1 MPASRTS
8 KSENT
13 QNAKTAPK
21 PIARRSPIF
30 DGRLNLEQQRK
41 RAKELLRDIR
51 AEKPDALARA
61 NQTGHKVT
69 SSNTQLADAQ
79 LIIARENGF
88 ASWPKMKSHIDRMTE
103 RTRQITS
110 GKPPIL
116 DTQNTLHL
124 RCGSDIRHGLE
135 IAGFVGEFL
144 EFADPFCQG
153 PVPDLP
159 LDQFIE
165 IRAKFISEDYLIA
178 PKDALARSKREY
190 GALTTLGD
198 FDHVVLW
205 FEHDSYDQLILARLL
220 AHFSRLDERPDL
232 QMICVGKVPGVQG
245 FVGLGQ
251 LHPEVLLWL
260 WENELKPV
268 TEGQLALGA
277 EVWNAVTDPDP
288 TELARIARDGTPAL
302 PLMAPALRRHLREL
316 PSARTGLGLTQ
327 ALSLSILAGADGQK
341 LTAGRIFQALMTRH
355 EPLPFLG
362 DLMFWHALKDL
373 SASTEPVIAADPE
386 TADLPWP
393 KRAYALTEAGRRVLA
408 GELDYLS
415 IAGAPRWIGGVEVR
429 PHEPAWRWDEE
440 GGAVRR
446 A

>member
-1 MPASRTS
+1 MSKANEPALAVPRDY
-8 KSENT
+8 
-13 QNAKTAPK
+13 
-21 PIARRSPIF
+21 F
-30 DGRLNLEQQRK
+30 GGRLNLEQQKK
-41 RAKELLRDIR
+41 RAKELLKAVRDG
-51 AEKPDALARA
+51 DADAVARWEA
-61 NQTGHKVT
+61 HHPKGAAAGQL
-69 SSNTQLADAQ
+69 LADAQ
-79 LIIARENGF
+79 LVIARENGF
-88 ASWPKMKSHIDRMTE
+88 PSWPRMKTHIDTLRIARQRME
-103 RTRQITS
+103 EGRPLVPDSADMVHI
-110 GKPPIL
+110 
-116 DTQNTLHL
+116 
-124 RCGSDIRHGLE
+124 RCGEDIRHSLKV
-135 IAGFVGEFL
+135 AGFAGAFVEFS
-144 EFADPFCQG
+144 DPYCQG
-153 PVPDLP
+153 PVPR
-159 LDQFIE
+159 LD
-165 IRAKFISEDYLIA
+165 RAAFLDKRSKFIVSGYDRSL
-178 PKDALARSKREY
+178 KDARDRLEAEY
-190 GALTTLGD
+190 GAVDALGAGD
-198 FDHVVLW
+198 RVALW

-232 QMICVGKVPGVQG
+232 QMICVGEVPGVQG

-268 TEGQLALGA
+268 TDGQLALGA

-327 ALSLSILAGADGQK
+327 VLSLSILARADGQK

-373 SASTEPVIAADPE
+373 SASTEPVIAPDPE

-429 PHEPAWRWDEE
+429 PREPAWRWDEE

>member
-1 MPASRTS
+1 MSQANEPALAVPRDY
-8 KSENT
+8 
-13 QNAKTAPK
+13 
-21 PIARRSPIF
+21 F
-30 DGRLNLEQQRK
+30 GGRLNLEQQKK
-41 RAKELLRDIR
+41 RAKELLKAVRDDDV
-51 AEKPDALARA
+51 DAVARWEA
-61 NQTGHKVT
+61 HHPKGVAAGQ
-69 SSNTQLADAQ
+69 QLADAH
-79 LIIARENGF
+79 LVIARENGF
-88 ASWPKMKSHIDRMTE
+88 PSWPRMKTHIDTLRIARQRME
-103 RTRQITS
+103 AGRPLVPDSADMVHI
-110 GKPPIL
+110 
-116 DTQNTLHL
+116 
-124 RCGSDIRHGLE
+124 RCGEDIWHSLKV
-135 IAGFVGEFL
+135 AGFAGAFVEFS
-144 EFADPFCQG
+144 DPYCQG
-153 PVPDLP
+153 PVPR
-159 LDQFIE
+159 LDRAEFLDKRAEFIVSGYSRE
-165 IRAKFISEDYLIA
+165 AAETRKKLAAEYDKV
-178 PKDALARSKREY
+178 DAL
-190 GALTTLGD
+190 GAEDRVT
-198 FDHVVLW
+198 LW

-232 QMICVGKVPGVQG
+232 QMICVGEVPGVRG

-268 TEGQLALGA
+268 TDGQLALGA

-373 SASTEPVIAADPE
+373 SASTEPVIAVDPE

>member
-1 MPASRTS
+1 MSKANEPALAVPRDY
-8 KSENT
+8 
-13 QNAKTAPK
+13 
-21 PIARRSPIF
+21 F
-30 DGRLNLEQQRK
+30 GGRLNLEQQKK
-41 RAKELLRDIR
+41 RAKELLKAVRDGN
-51 AEKPDALARA
+51 ADAVARWEA
-61 NQTGHKVT
+61 HHPKGAAAGQL
-69 SSNTQLADAQ
+69 LADAQ
-79 LIIARENGF
+79 LVIARENGF
-88 ASWPKMKSHIDRMTE
+88 PSWPRMKTHIDTLRIARQRME
-103 RTRQITS
+103 EGRPLVPDSADMVHI
-110 GKPPIL
+110 
-116 DTQNTLHL
+116 
-124 RCGSDIRHGLE
+124 RCGEDIRHSLKV
-135 IAGFVGEFL
+135 AGFAGAFVEFS
-144 EFADPFCQG
+144 DPYCQG
-153 PVPDLP
+153 PVPR
-159 LDQFIE
+159 LD
-165 IRAKFISEDYLIA
+165 RAAFLDKRSKFIVSGYDRSL
-178 PKDALARSKREY
+178 KDARDRLEAEY
-190 GALTTLGD
+190 GAVDALGAGD
-198 FDHVVLW
+198 RVTLW

-220 AHFSRLDERPDL
+220 AHFSRLEARPEL
-232 QMICVGKVPGVQG
+232 QMICVGEVPGVRG

-268 TEGQLALGA
+268 TDGQLALGA

-288 TELARIARDGTPAL
+288 TELVRIARDGTPAL

-373 SASTEPVIAADPE
+373 SASTEPVIAPDPE

-415 IAGAPRWIGGVEVR
+415 IAGVPRWIGGVEVR
-429 PHEPAWRWDEE
+429 PREPAWRWDEE

>member
-1 MPASRTS
+1 MSKANEPALAVPRDY
-8 KSENT
+8 
-13 QNAKTAPK
+13 
-21 PIARRSPIF
+21 F
-30 DGRLNLEQQRK
+30 GGRLNLEQQKK
-41 RAKELLRDIR
+41 RAKELLKAVRDG
-51 AEKPDALARA
+51 DADAVARWEA
-61 NQTGHKVT
+61 HHPKGAAAGQL
-69 SSNTQLADAQ
+69 LADAQ
-79 LIIARENGF
+79 LVIARENGF
-88 ASWPKMKSHIDRMTE
+88 PSWPRMKTHIDTLRIARQRME
-103 RTRQITS
+103 AGRPLVPDSADMVHI
-110 GKPPIL
+110 
-116 DTQNTLHL
+116 
-124 RCGSDIRHGLE
+124 RCGEDIRHSLKV
-135 IAGFVGEFL
+135 AGFAGAFVEFS
-144 EFADPFCQG
+144 DPYCQG
-153 PVPDLP
+153 PVPRLNRAAF
-159 LDQFIE
+159 LDKRSEFIVSGYD
-165 IRAKFISEDYLIA
+165 RSL
-178 PKDALARSKREY
+178 KDARDRLEAEY
-190 GALTTLGD
+190 GAVDALGAGD
-198 FDHVVLW
+198 RVALW

-288 TELARIARDGTPAL
+288 TELDRIACDGTPAL

-373 SASTEPVIAADPE
+373 SASTEPVIAPDPE

-429 PHEPAWRWDEE
+429 PRESAWRWDEE

>member
-1 MPASRTS
+1 MSKANEPALAVPRDY
-8 KSENT
+8 
-13 QNAKTAPK
+13 
-21 PIARRSPIF
+21 F
-30 DGRLNLEQQRK
+30 GGRLNLEQQKK
-41 RAKELLRDIR
+41 RAKELLKAVRDG
-51 AEKPDALARA
+51 DADAVVRWEA
-61 NQTGHKVT
+61 HHPKGAATGQ
-69 SSNTQLADAQ
+69 QLADAQ
-79 LIIARENGF
+79 LVIARENGF
-88 ASWPKMKSHIDRMTE
+88 PSWPRMKTHIDTLRIARQRME
-103 RTRQITS
+103 AGRPLVPDSADMVHI
-110 GKPPIL
+110 
-116 DTQNTLHL
+116 
-124 RCGSDIRHGLE
+124 RCGEDIRHSLKV
-135 IAGFVGEFL
+135 AGFAGAFVEFS
-144 EFADPFCQG
+144 DPYCQG
-153 PVPDLP
+153 PVPR
-159 LDQFIE
+159 LDRAAFLDKRSEFIVSGYD
-165 IRAKFISEDYLIA
+165 RSL
-178 PKDALARSKREY
+178 KDARDRLEAEY
-190 GALTTLGD
+190 GAVDALGAGD
-198 FDHVVLW
+198 RVALW

-220 AHFSRLDERPDL
+220 AHFSRRDERPDL

-327 ALSLSILAGADGQK
+327 ALSLSILARADGQK

-373 SASTEPVIAADPE
+373 SASTEPVIAPDPE

-429 PHEPAWRWDEE
+429 PRESAWRWDEE

>member
-1 MPASRTS
+1 MS
-8 KSENT
+8 KANEPVL
-13 QNAKTAPK
+13 AVP
-21 PIARRSPIF
+21 RDYF
-30 DGRLNLEQQRK
+30 GGRLNLEQQKK
-41 RAKELLRDIR
+41 RAKELLKAVRDG
-51 AEKPDALARA
+51 DADAVARWEA
-61 NQTGHKVT
+61 HHPKGAAAGQL
-69 SSNTQLADAQ
+69 LADAQ
-79 LIIARENGF
+79 LVIARENGF
-88 ASWPKMKSHIDRMTE
+88 PSWPRMKAHIDTLRIARQRME
-103 RTRQITS
+103 AGRPLVPDSSEMVHI
-110 GKPPIL
+110 
-116 DTQNTLHL
+116 
-124 RCGSDIRHGLE
+124 RCGEDIRHSLKV
-135 IAGFVGEFL
+135 AGFAGAFVEFS
-144 EFADPFCQG
+144 DPYCQG
-153 PVPDLP
+153 PVPR
-159 LDQFIE
+159 LDRAAFLDKRSEFIVSGYD
-165 IRAKFISEDYLIA
+165 RSL
-178 PKDALARSKREY
+178 KDARDRLEAEY
-190 GALTTLGD
+190 GAVDALGAGD
-198 FDHVVLW
+198 RVALW

-220 AHFSRLDERPDL
+220 AHFSRRDERPDL

-327 ALSLSILAGADGQK
+327 ALSLSILARADGQK

-373 SASTEPVIAADPE
+373 SASTEPVIAPDPE

-429 PHEPAWRWDEE
+429 PRESAWRWDEE